1 MYGYMIINFMA
12 IKNFNLILEFHETN
26 LEMLV
31 VDYHTRRG
39 QPYHFYNTSQK
50 RRFEIFIGNLPIFF
64 FLEIK
69 CFKGNETLI
78 PILDFCQKHL
88 KNDIRA
94 NNDKLYY
101 LFCMI

>member
-1 MYGYMIINFMA
+1 MA

-31 VDYHTRRG
+31 VDYHTRMG

-50 RRFEIFIGNLPIFF
+50 RRFEIFIGNLPISFWK
-64 FLEIK
+64 L
-69 CFKGNETLI
+69 NVLI
-78 PILDFCQKHL
+78 PILDNCQKHL

-94 NNDKLYY
+94 NNDKLFY
-101 LFCMI
+101 LFCMT